1 MIFRSA
7 LFSVSALAGMAFKW
21 LQMPI
26 PWLLG
31 ALAVAL
37 FVKARV
43 DETAE
48 WPRLYRSAGL
58 IVVGYSV
65 GRYLTLDALNGISGQ
80 LPGMLA
86 ATLSSIVVALLI
98 ACLTARQE
106 GLDLQSCVMGIMPG
120 GFTQMAVMCDED
132 GRADKN
138 IVVLM
143 QSLRLMSVIAA
154 VPFLAVH
161 VLAGR
166 PVGSEFSLTVDNGIP
181 YWYVLP
187 LAAVGGYVADR
198 LGVATPYLMAPIIV
212 AIAASLQIGSLNT
225 VDPFLMAAAQIS
237 IGLNIGMGMD
247 PKKLREL
254 KRLLPYTFA
263 GIFVMLV
270 VNILVA
276 VLLARYYGYSL
287 VTAFLAMAPG
297 GLGEMCLVGLSLN
310 ENVSVILTYQL
321 FRFLFLNIAVPLGLN
336 HFFAKKAA
344 KGAQAG

>member
-1 MIFRSA
+1 MIFRLA

-86 ATLSSIVVALLI
+86 ATLSSIIVALLI

-154 VPFLAVH
+154 VPFLAIH
-161 VLAGR
+161 VLDGPDHSSPEALELAGTAALE
-166 PVGSEFSLTVDNGIP
+166 PQDL
-181 YWYVLP
+181 
-187 LAAVGGYVADR
+187 AVGRHPGDEHVAMQAR
-198 LGVATPYLMAPIIV
+198 
-212 AIAASLQIGSLNT
+212 
-225 VDPFLMAAAQIS
+225 
-237 IGLNIGMGMD
+237 
-247 PKKLREL
+247 
-254 KRLLPYTFA
+254 A
-263 GIFVMLV
+263 G
-270 VNILVA
+270 
-276 VLLARYYGYSL
+276 
-287 VTAFLAMAPG
+287 
-297 GLGEMCLVGLSLN
+297 
-310 ENVSVILTYQL
+310 
-321 FRFLFLNIAVPLGLN
+321 
-336 HFFAKKAA
+336 
-344 KGAQAG
+344 AGC